1 MFVTMTLILGHGY
14 GNNCV
19 LDYLQD
25 VDLSEGVD
33 RNGGYDNDDKNY
45 EEVDDQIDLEGLIG
59 SYKED
64 LGKKVR

>member
-33 RNGGYDNDDKNY
+33 RNGGYDDKNY